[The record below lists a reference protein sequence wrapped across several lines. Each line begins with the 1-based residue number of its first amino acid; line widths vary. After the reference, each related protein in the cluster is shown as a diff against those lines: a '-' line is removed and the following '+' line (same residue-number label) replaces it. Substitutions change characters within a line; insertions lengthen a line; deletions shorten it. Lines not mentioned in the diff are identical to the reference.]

1 MAPPLLP
8 KWWNFLRGAL
18 LGKDSLEEVPAY
30 RRQALHPPFRA
41 GKDGE
46 TMETLWQD
54 LRYGFRMLARNPGFT
69 AVAVLTLALGIGANT
84 AIFSVVNA
92 VLFQP
97 LDYEEPDRLYLLW
110 TTNPGWARPESAS
123 LPDFLD
129 WREQN
134 QVFEDLAAISR
145 RSLNLTGDGEPE
157 RLIGSYVSS
166 SFFSLLRVQ
175 PSAGRGF
182 LPGED
187 APGAEHVA
195 VLGYG
200 LWQRRFGADPSLV
213 GKTISLNGND
223 HTVVGIA
230 PEDFQLFQG
239 TDLWLPLALD
249 ASQPQFGR
257 RSDFLRVLGRLKPDV
272 REDRAQAEMTTIAKR
287 LEQEYP
293 QTNTNIGVV
302 LVPLHEHFVGNVRPA
317 LLVLLG
323 AAGFVLLIACAN
335 VANLLLARAA
345 SREKEVAIRAA
356 LGASRFRLV
365 RQLLTESVLLAL
377 LGGSGGLLLAMWG
390 TDGLVRLSPAG
401 LPRLNE
407 IAVNEWVLGFTLL
420 VSVIA
425 GVLFGLVP
433 ALHASRLEMHES
445 LKEGGRGSAD
455 QGGRRRLRS
464 VLVVSEVAL
473 ALMLLIGAGLMITS
487 VYRLQQVSPGFNTE
501 NLLVGRVNL
510 PAAKYS
516 NPSEILGFSE
526 QLIERLEGMPGIRAV
541 TTTDDYPLSSGS
553 YLSFVVEGRPAPP
566 PSQVVDAIVISVTP
580 GYHRALGILL
590 VRGRA
595 FTRQDGPGDRLVV
608 VINQAMA
615 KKHFPSEDP
624 IGQRL
629 AYDGPDGQPNWRE
642 IVGVVA
648 DVRHEGLDQ
657 DAYPEFHMPFSQKP
671 SRGMT
676 VLVRTESDPS
686 ALVGA
691 VRGAVQAIDPN
702 QPVYA
707 VRTMDTILSRSVAQQ
722 RFTMVLLGMFATVA
736 LVLAAI
742 GIYGVI
748 SYSVSRRTHEIG
760 IRMALGAQP
769 RDIFRLVV
777 GQGMVLTL
785 IGVGVGLAGAF
796 ALTRFLES
804 LLFGV
809 SATDPATFAGVALLL
824 AAVALLACYLPAR
837 RATKVDPLVALR
849 YE

>member
-1 MAPPLLP
+1 
-8 KWWNFLRGAL
+8 
-18 LGKDSLEEVPAY
+18 
-30 RRQALHPPFRA
+30 
-41 GKDGE
+41 
-46 TMETLWQD
+46 METLWQD
-54 LRYGFRMLARNPGFT
+54 LRYGARMLARNPGFT

-182 LPGED
+182 LPEED

-390 TDGLVRLSPAG
+390 TDGLVLLSPAG

-433 ALHASRLEMHES
+433 ALHASRLELHEL

-455 QGGRRRLRS
+455 QGGRHRLRS

-516 NPSEILGFSE
+516 NPAQILGFSE
-526 QLIERLEGMPGIRAV
+526 QLIERLEGMPGIRSA
-541 TTTDDYPLSSGS
+541 TTTDDYPLSGGGI
-553 YLSFVVEGRPAPP
+553 YLSFGVEGRPAPP
-566 PSQVVDAIVISVTP
+566 PGEVVDAIVTSVTQ
-580 GYHRALGILL
+580 GYHQTLGIPLL
-590 VRGRA
+590 RGRA
-595 FTRQDGPGDRLVV
+595 FTPQDGPEDRLVAV
-608 VINQAMA
+608 VN
-615 KKHFPSEDP
+615 KTFVRRYFPDEDP

-629 AYDGPDGQPNWRE
+629 AFDGMPGQPDWRE

-648 DVRHEGLDQ
+648 DVKQMGLDQ
-657 DAYPEFHMPFSQKP
+657 EAHPEIYVPHLQRTR
-671 SRGMT
+671 RGMT
-676 VLVRTESDPS
+676 VLIRTESDPS

-691 VRGAVQAIDPN
+691 LRGAVQAIDPN

-722 RFTMVLLGMFATVA
+722 WFTMVLLGMFATVA

-748 SYSVSRRTHEIG
+748 SYSVSRLTHVTG
-760 IRMALGAQP
+760 IRMAWGAQP

-777 GQGMVLTL
+777 GQGMALTL
-785 IGVGVGLAGAF
+785 IGVGVGLAASF

-804 LLFGV
+804 MLFGV
-809 SATDPATFAGVALLL
+809 SATDPATFAGVSVLL

-837 RATKVDPLVALR
+837 RATRVDPLVALR